1 MRTLSEFT
9 TGVVGIYTLADT
21 NLARYERID
30 GSRSCCLSYQFPV
43 WVLDSIRLFDMT
55 APMQEGKHTFR
66 MARSGSRFA
75 GCVIESL
82 KNKIV
87 RFCWTSNCVSGGL
100 LVWAPQKDRTS
111 PFAGL
116 AFPHARI
123 HHVGRWNR
131 MFDDSVTMII

>member
-1 MRTLSEFT
+1 MEISRDTSELMVLDRGVCRTNSLL
-9 TGVVGIYTLADT
+9 G
-21 NLARYERID
+21 
-30 GSRSCCLSYQFPV
+30 
-43 WVLDSIRLFDMT
+43 VLDSIRLFDMT

-100 LVWAPQKDRTS
+100 LVWAPQKDRIS
-111 PFAGL
+111 PFARL

-131 MFDDSVTMII
+131 NVRRQCYNDYINS